1 MRKILPWIPSIFS
14 GVVLAADMLLNI
26 PNLPTLLGLPLTVWL
41 IDLLLIAQIVILA
54 KHISDMENTSPN
66 VIPVDIDVEEITDRS
81 EIIDK
86 YGGGSALSSFAIQT
100 NSFLLYADFVN
111 KPKVPKDNPARGVQ
125 ALIQFFDL
133 EGKKVGHYYGRW
145 IGMPEDAI
153 EGIHRYT
160 DIPPDGHTTR
170 RLGIAA
176 VQGGRGNEFILL
188 DGNRVGS
195 DVEFVRNSKIP
206 AGEYRVIVTISGS
219 NFSEPPILKLTVKNI
234 RNELSIYQQKR

>member
-1 MRKILPWIPSIFS
+1 MRKILAWSPFILS
-14 GVVLAADMLLNI
+14 GVVLAANMLLNI
-26 PNLPTLLGLPLTVWL
+26 PNLPTVLGLPLAVWL
-41 IDLLLIAQIVILA
+41 IGSLLIVQIIVLA
-54 KHISDMENTSPN
+54 KQISDMESVSPN
-66 VIPVDIDVEEITDRS
+66 VILANTSIDELKAFP
-81 EIIDK
+81 EIIEK
-86 YGGGSALSSFAIQT
+86 YGGGSALSDFIMQT
-100 NSFLLYADFVN
+100 NSFLFCVDFVN

-133 EGKKVGHYYGRW
+133 EGKKVGQYYGRW

-176 VQGGRGNEFILL
+176 VQGGKGNDFILL
-188 DGNRVGS
+188 DGNRVSS
-195 DVEFVRNSKIP
+195 DVEFVSSSKIP
-206 AGEYRVIVTISGS
+206 AGEYPVIVTISGS
-219 NFSEPPILKLTVKNI
+219 NFSEPPVLKLTIKNS